1 MHLFLHCSSWLDSS
15 TPFGNLAERV
25 FFGKDDD
32 FRDQRLKLIPKVR
45 RRQERKRADKT
56 RNLRS
61 AQVMAEM
68 MYLCYFVLSITYE
81 VLSIVMPC
89 KYALDDGMWARLS
102 ITIIVEPG
110 SRLSGLFG
118 R

>member
-1 MHLFLHCSSWLDSS
+1 
-15 TPFGNLAERV
+15 
-25 FFGKDDD
+25 
-32 FRDQRLKLIPKVR
+32 
-45 RRQERKRADKT
+45 
-56 RNLRS
+56 
-61 AQVMAEM
+61 MAEM